1 MACTGGS
8 LPKPL
13 LGALLCL
20 ALAGPAGAAEEAV
33 PLATVLHVHS
43 TWSTGSTSLD
53 ELAAAAERVG
63 VEALILTENYLA
75 RVEYGL
81 FPFRRVLRWTEG
93 VPSLTPETLPAYLAA
108 VREAQAR
115 HARVLLVPGLEV
127 LPHYH
132 WSGSPWKGTLTLH
145 NTQKN
150 LLVVGLEPPALQ
162 VLPVPGGVQGVPIRW
177 GASATAV
184 VGAMLCASAGVY
196 LVSSRRRR
204 RIRLQWVSVVEARPR
219 RLPGVV
225 LILLGLLLLLNNFPA
240 RALPFDPYRDAGLAP
255 HQALIRYVAEGGGL
269 SFWSF
274 PEARDLHVLSRGPFQ
289 ITVRT
294 DPYPED
300 LLATD
305 GYTGFGGVYEDTTT
319 FTEPGGRWD
328 RRLQEFALGR
338 RRTPGWAVGES
349 GFHFEGQAG
358 KSLGEVLTLLWVR
371 ERSVAG
377 VIEALRA
384 GRAVAVLRTAAYRL
398 GLERFEVWAGGRTAG
413 VGETLVSPPGA
424 PVELRTAVVASDGK
438 PHPVEALLIRSGEV
452 IVRKAGMTP
461 LALEYREEALAGSA
475 AVFRVQVRGESPH
488 QLLSNPIFVRQ
499 GGQGG

>member
-1 MACTGGS
+1 MS
-8 LPKPL
+8 KPL

-33 PLATVLHVHS
+33 PLAAVLHVHS
-43 TWSTGSTSLD
+43 TWSTGSTALD
-53 ELAAAAERVG
+53 ELAAAAERAGVG
-63 VEALILTENYLA
+63 ALILTENYLA

-81 FPFRRVLRWTEG
+81 FPFRQVLRWTEG
-93 VPSLTPETLPAYLAA
+93 VPSLTRETLPDYLAA
-108 VREAQAR
+108 VREAQGR
-115 HARVLLVPGLEV
+115 HPGVLLVPGLEV
-127 LPHYH
+127 VPHYH
-132 WSGSPWKGTLTLH
+132 WSGLPWNGTLTLH

-150 LLVVGLEPPALQ
+150 LLVVGLDLATMRA
-162 VLPVPGGVQGVPIRW
+162 LPVAGSAQGVPIRW
-177 GASATAV
+177 GVSAAAV
-184 VGAMLCASAGVY
+184 IGAVLCAGAGAY
-196 LVSSRRRR
+196 LVGNQKRR

-240 RALPFDPYRDAGLAP
+240 RALPFDRYRDAGLAP
-255 HQALIRYVAEGGGL
+255 HQGLIRYVAEGGGL

-274 PEARDLHVLSRGPFQ
+274 PEARDLHVLSRGPFRV
-289 ITVRT
+289 TART

-319 FTEPGGRWD
+319 FTDPGGRWD

-358 KSLGEVLTLLWVR
+358 KSLGGVLTLLWVR

-384 GRAVAVLRTAAYRL
+384 GRAVGVQGTGAYRL
-398 GLERFEVWAGGRTAG
+398 GLERFEVSAGGRVAG
-413 VGETLVSPPGA
+413 IGEVLASPAGA
-424 PVELRTAVVASDGK
+424 AVEVRSAVAASDGK
-438 PHPVEALLIRSGEV
+438 PHRVE
-452 IVRKAGMTP
+452 
-461 LALEYREEALAGSA
+461 
-475 AVFRVQVRGESPH
+475 VFRVQARGESPH

-499 GGQGG
+499 GG